1 MNELPTLESILMT
14 LLGGAG
20 VGGAG
25 LFGFKKL
32 KASRVNGGSNDAAII
47 ATIHALETALARIDT
62 RVDDL
67 GDAVERQNN
76 GIVSRTERILAKQD
90 SMEAKVSHLEG
101 FLEAKLR

>member
-1 MNELPTLESILMT
+1 MEPSGLEGILMT

-32 KASRVNGGSNDAAII
+32 KQKNGNGSDDAAII

-76 GIVSRTERILAKQD
+76 GVVSRSERILAKQD
-90 SMEAKVSHLEG
+90 SMESMLSHLEG
-101 FLEAKLR
+101 YISAKMG

>member
-1 MNELPTLESILMT
+1 MEPSGLEGILMT

-32 KASRVNGGSNDAAII
+32 KQKNGNGSDGAVLARVHEIETLLSRV
-47 ATIHALETALARIDT
+47 DT

-67 GDAVERQNN
+67 GDAVERQNA
-76 GIVSRTERILAKQD
+76 GVIARAERMLAKQD
-90 SMEAKVSHLEG
+90 SVEAKLSHLEG
-101 FLEAKLR
+101 FIEAKMR